1 MTAPMHG
8 IDAAREEFSGIWRL
22 YIPIDNPPDAPGKGL
37 DRWITEYWND
47 VEHHWVRIDF
57 EIVGQS
63 ILEHQK
69 TSVLNSSQWR
79 RSMDRLSRASTPQH
93 SVFTGP
99 PIGDQPR
106 SAATRSRIS
115 PP

>member
-1 MTAPMHG
+1 M
-8 IDAAREEFSGIWRL
+8 S
-22 YIPIDNPPDAPGKGL
+22 PIDNPSDAPGKGL

-47 VEHHWVRIDF
+47 VEHRWVRIDF
-57 EIVGQS
+57 EILGQS

-69 TSVLNSSQWR
+69 TSVLNSSSAAEKHGPPFER
-79 RSMDRLSRASTPQH
+79 AASTPRH